1 MSSGPDMVGQDEAQS
16 VLRIVLDA
24 EAIRAF
30 ESMSQSLKA
39 ESYVRLTPSKFISF
53 LTRYYFQNYFEN
65 DRELLTSEFFD
76 SKDFVENELKKVK
89 DPSEIE
95 AVLEQSMRKVR
106 RMQDLKTKGSRPKRG
121 PGRASKSDA

>member
-1 MSSGPDMVGQDEAQS
+1 MVGQDEAQS